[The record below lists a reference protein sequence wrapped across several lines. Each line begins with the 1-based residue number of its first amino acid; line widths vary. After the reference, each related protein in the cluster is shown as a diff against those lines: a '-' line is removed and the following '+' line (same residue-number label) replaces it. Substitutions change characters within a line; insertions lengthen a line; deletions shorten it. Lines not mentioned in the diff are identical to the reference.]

1 MALVSSCGRDR
12 AGGSRV
18 NRQDV
23 LDQALATL
31 DTYGFADLSMRRLAG
46 SLGVQPGALYW
57 HFANKQTLLLAL
69 AQVILDPVSR
79 LDAVADEAGGGP
91 ASGPDTGLAAPR
103 TGPAGWE
110 ERVRRWARTL
120 HDALLA
126 HRDGAEVVASVLA
139 LRPAGLD
146 PARPCVRA
154 LVGAGLAPR
163 ESASAAAALVHYT
176 VGHAVDAQTHAQAKA
191 LGVREVGHGGVD
203 PTPAGERYEFG
214 LDVFVAG
221 LRQLL
226 P

>member
-1 MALVSSCGRDR
+1 M
-12 AGGSRV
+12 

-31 DTYGFADLSMRRLAG
+31 DAYGFADLSMRRLAG

-69 AQVILDPVSR
+69 AQVILEPVGALESAAGEGD
-79 LDAVADEAGGGP
+79 DARAD
-91 ASGPDTGLAAPR
+91 
-103 TGPAGWE
+103 WE
-110 ERVRRWARTL
+110 HQVRRWARTL
-120 HDALLA
+120 RESLLA
-126 HRDGAEVVASVLA
+126 RRDGAEVVASVLA

-154 LVGAGLAPR
+154 LVGAGLTPQ
-163 ESASAAAALVHYT
+163 ESAAAAAALVHYT

-191 LGVREVGHGGVD
+191 LGVREVSDGDDSVH
-203 PTPAGERYEFG
+203 AGERFEFG

-221 LRQLL
+221 LRQRL